1 VNGVLQFKVGAKVSI
16 ASLMSMSGAA
26 GAHELG
32 ADRAKTE
39 DNFFQPISSV

>member
-1 VNGVLQFKVGAKVSI
+1 VNGALQLNVGATVKF
-16 ASLMSMSGAA
+16 ALLMSMSGAA

-39 DNFFQPISSV
+39 DNFFQPTSSV